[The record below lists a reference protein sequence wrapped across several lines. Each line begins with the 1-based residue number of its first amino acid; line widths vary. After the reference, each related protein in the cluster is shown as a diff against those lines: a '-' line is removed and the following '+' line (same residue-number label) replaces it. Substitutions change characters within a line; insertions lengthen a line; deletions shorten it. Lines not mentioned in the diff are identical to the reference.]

1 MAPAKPSKGGVMAD
15 KHRDAGGRF
24 TAGWKGGG
32 RPKMPEE
39 MKQAFKDLTPAALKA
54 LAKIVN
60 NEDARDADRIRA
72 AEVILDRGWGKPTQA
87 VDMDL
92 SSVPQ
97 VVIVGDVPD

>member
-1 MAPAKPSKGGVMAD
+1 MVPARPSTGLD
-15 KHRDAGGRF
+15 HEQHRDEKGRF
-24 TAGWKGGG
+24 VKGNRSGG
-32 RPKMPEE
+32 RPKMPDE
-39 MKQAFKDLTPAALKA
+39 MKQAFKDLTPAALAA

-60 NEDARDADRIRA
+60 NEEARDADRIRA